1 MLNPADVLLKTKI
14 NLPVFKDKAVNRG
27 HLLEMLS
34 TGQHC
39 RLTSICAP
47 AGFGKTT
54 LLGQWIFHTNVRAA
68 WVSLDEKDN
77 DLSRFWRYV
86 AYSLASACCPQLTER
101 MTPLLD
107 SLSGSSVYTMID
119 AMINELDLLPD
130 HASLIL
136 DDLHVIA
143 NQQIHQS
150 LAYLIEYLPGN
161 IHLYLS
167 SRAALPF
174 SAAKWKVR
182 GEYNEIDAPS
192 LLFTREEAAHFY
204 KDVAQLSLS
213 SSELEILLGFTEG
226 WVAGLQLFAI
236 SLLASSNYDRLLQ
249 RMSGYDRNVA
259 DYLLHEV
266 ISGLPEDIHDF
277 LLQTSVLQ
285 RLDFQSCDAVLQRTD
300 SHAMLQRIITLNL
313 FILPLNEERT
323 WYRYHHLFSE
333 FLQKE
338 LLIKHPQAWSELHR
352 RASACFA
359 ERQMMDEAIEHALLA
374 KDYALAVKWLEQHIV
389 TVLKR
394 GEFSTLLRW
403 FEAFPE
409 PVRTLSPVLL
419 LLYAFTLNVVG
430 KFDRVDPLLD
440 DLERSI
446 ADVTEEQ
453 RQEIRSGIFFVKA
466 NLVFSTRRFEEW
478 FAHADLIYD
487 VLPENPLFYNLNF
500 NTSEPLIRRTAFG
513 LKGLLSAQTEE
524 VGKRFIAILQ
534 SHGWQDSLINLY
546 VVQALAE
553 GYYEWDRQEDSG
565 TLLKQVEW
573 IALQKQVAGL
583 LVPNRITLARLRL
596 VKGEYDSAKEAID
609 ETIVTVKEWT
619 EYHWLP
625 SLYAF
630 RARID
635 LLEDNPSEAERVM
648 DLLHLSAQDK
658 PTLDKELEYLT
669 FVRLLEA
676 KGNTTDALRILE
688 TLKPLGKRDGCL
700 LSMVEIP
707 VLQALIHHKLGHRLQ
722 AFRYLH
728 EALALGEQNG
738 YIRSFL
744 DEGERMARLLRDYGK
759 QRRIVAKRQEW
770 EGVSWD
776 YVNNLLDRFA
786 AGKPRAGSPP
796 ALPADGFPEPLTQRE
811 SVILGLLGQGATNQQ
826 IAAEL
831 DLTVGTVKV
840 YLNRIYGKL
849 GVSSRTQA
857 LLKAQDLGLIAP

>member
-14 NLPVFKDKAVNRG
+14 NLPVYKDKAVNRE
-27 HLLEMLS
+27 HLLEMLHA
-34 TGQHC
+34 GQKC

-54 LLGQWIFHTNVRAA
+54 LLGQWLFTQHVRAA

-86 AYSLASACCPQLTER
+86 VFSLSTVCCSQLTER

-107 SLSGSSVYTMID
+107 SSSTGSVYTMID
-119 AMINELDLLPD
+119 AMINELDSLPHD
-130 HASLIL
+130 ASLIL

-143 NQQIHQS
+143 NRQIHDS
-150 LAYLIEYLPGN
+150 LAYFIEYLPGN

-174 SAAKWKVR
+174 STAKWKLR
-182 GEYNEIDAPS
+182 GEYNELDAPS
-192 LLFTREEAAHFY
+192 LLFNSEEADHFY
-204 KDVAQLSLS
+204 KDTAQLSLS
-213 SSELEILLGFTEG
+213 PSELEKLLGFTEG

-236 SLLASSNYDRLLQ
+236 SLKTSSNSDRLLQ
-249 RMSGYDRNVA
+249 RLSGCDRNISE
-259 DYLLHEV
+259 YLLHEV

-277 LLQTSVLQ
+277 LLKTSVLQ
-285 RLDFQSCDAVLQRTD
+285 RLDYQSCNAVLQRTD
-300 SHAMLQRIITLNL
+300 SHAMLESIVKMSL
-313 FILPLNEERT
+313 FILPLNEERS

-333 FLQKE
+333 FLQSE
-338 LLIKHPQAWSELHR
+338 LLIKHPQTWSDLHR
-352 RASACFA
+352 RASSHFA
-359 ERQMMDEAIEHALLA
+359 ERAMMDEAIEHALLA
-374 KDYALAVKWLEQHIV
+374 KDYALAVTWLEKHIV
-389 TVLKR
+389 TVLRR
-394 GEFSTLLRW
+394 GEFSTLYRW
-403 FEAFPE
+403 FEAFPD
-409 PVRTLSPVLL
+409 PVRTLSPVLS
-419 LLYAFTLNVVG
+419 LLYAFTLNVIG
-430 KFDRVDPLLD
+430 QFDRVDPLLA
-440 DLERSI
+440 DLEQSVK
-446 ADVTEEQ
+446 DVTAEQ
-453 RQEIRSGIFFVKA
+453 RQEILSGIFFVKA

-487 VLPENPLFYNLNF
+487 VLPESPLFYNLNF
-500 NTSEPLIRRTAFG
+500 NTSEPLIRRTSFG
-513 LKGLLSAQTEE
+513 LKGLLSPQTKK
-524 VGKRFIAILQ
+524 VGTRFVDILQ

-553 GYYEWDRQEDSG
+553 GYYEWDQQEDSAA
-565 TLLKQVEW
+565 LLKQVERT
-573 IALQKQVAGL
+573 ASQKQVGGL
-583 LVPNRITLARLRL
+583 LVPNRITLARLRI
-596 VKGEYDSAKEAID
+596 VKGEFESAKEAID
-609 ETIVTVKEWT
+609 EAIATVRDWA
-619 EYHWLP
+619 EYHWLQP
-625 SLYAF
+625 LYAF

-635 LLEDNPSEAERVM
+635 LLEGNLSGAERIM
-648 DLLHLSAQDK
+648 QLLQLSAQDK

-669 FVRLLEA
+669 LVRLLEE
-676 KGNTTDALRILE
+676 KGNTADALRILE
-688 TLKPLGKRDGCL
+688 TLKPLGKREGCL

-707 VLQALIHHKLGHRLQ
+707 VLQALVHHKLGHRLQ
-722 AFRYLH
+722 AFAHLH
-728 EALALGEQNG
+728 EALILGEQNG

-759 QRRIVAKRQEW
+759 QRRIVANRQEW

-786 AGKPRAGSPP
+786 TGKPQAGSLQAP
-796 ALPADGFPEPLTQRE
+796 GFPEPLTQRE
-811 SVILGLLGQGATNQQ
+811 IVILGLVGQGATNQQ

-857 LLKAQDLGLIAP
+857 LLKAQDLGLIVS